1 MKKKLFVTLT
11 GTILTASLL
20 IGCSASGSA
29 PKKISAAHKSKT
41 ADSQQTF
48 TVGESATPNKNS
60 RN

>member
-1 MKKKLFVTLT
+1 MKKKLLVMLT

-29 PKKISAAHKSKT
+29 PKKNSASPKSKA

-48 TVGESATPNKNS
+48 TVGFDAE
-60 RN
+60 